1 MTSAFRSFVQRSIEG
16 VKVDSERLR
25 EIEPDKIHF
34 KDVIALFLR
43 TWPYLQPM
51 RWHALTY
58 ICLAISQFLWD
69 TFWVFVI
76 FGIIYNNVIL
86 NLPVSAIGAFFLL
99 LDPAQWVQVET
110 WQTNNDTS

>member
-58 ICLAISQFLWD
+58 ICLAISEFLWD

-99 LDPAQWVQVET
+99 LDPAQCMWTPPV
-110 WQTNNDTS
+110 